1 MEVRSMREQNTARIH
16 LALPESLN
24 DGLERLA
31 AESYQSKS
39 ALIRELVIAALKR
52 EGLLHAA

>member
-1 MEVRSMREQNTARIH
+1 MREQNTARIH